1 MLSSVGQAL
10 KRSLDEQ
17 VLSFARVAEVV
28 EIVLAGPN
36 TADLSIMSRTAEGFV
51 EGGHIET

>member
-1 MLSSVGQAL
+1 
-10 KRSLDEQ
+10 
-17 VLSFARVAEVV
+17 VAEVV

-51 EGGHIET
+51 EGGHRET